1 MQTGTNQK
9 LYEFN
14 KEFLESL
21 YEAPGDRLVKI
32 LAMMVTGVLLGRH
45 VQLWMI
51 AVRLPFP
58 IQLTSIIRQFERFLA
73 DERVDAKKY
82 FEPFVWAMHV
92 SLGYEIAYIVLDCTQ
107 AGPKCRTLVAGLVY
121 HGTVLPMLWKTY
133 KGNKGHLRGENQKN
147 LLEELLPYLRTH
159 HQVVILGDAE
169 FSNEPV
175 IQWLLDQGWDFVFRF
190 QHRYLVQVA
199 PNNIWQSMK
208 TVYTES
214 GMKAGQVKHWENAI
228 YTKLHHL
235 VDLTLTVHW
244 GENEEEPICLVS
256 TLPAD
261 AHPHLVYAMRP
272 WIETLF
278 GNQKSRGFQLAR
290 THLTHPDQID
300 RLILVLAIATCQ
312 VLGLGTHLIISA
324 HTALVDRSDRRDLS
338 LFQIGF
344 RWFLRLLALDRLHDF
359 KMYFRWDFTLP
370 PPGFQPAQ

>member
-1 MQTGTNQK
+1 MQQGTSQQ

-14 KEFLESL
+14 KEFLETL
-21 YEAPGDRLVKI
+21 YEEPGNALVNI

-51 AVRLPFP
+51 AVLLPFP
-58 IQLTSIIRQFERFLA
+58 VQLTSIIRQFERFLA
-73 DERVDAKKY
+73 DERVDIKKY

-92 SLGYEIAYIVLDCTQ
+92 SLGCEIAYVVLDCTQ
-107 AGPKCRTLVAGLVY
+107 AGPKCRTLVAGVVY
-121 HGTVLPMLWKTY
+121 HGTVLPLVWKTY
-133 KGNKGHLRGENQKN
+133 KGKKGHLRGEHQKN
-147 LLEELLPYLRTH
+147 LLAELLPYLCAH

-175 IQWLLDQGWDFVFRF
+175 IQWLLDRKWDFVFRF
-190 QHRYLVQVA
+190 QHRYLVQIE
-199 PNNIWQSMK
+199 PQGIWQSMK
-208 TVYTES
+208 TCYINC
-214 GMKAGQVKHWENAI
+214 GMKAGQVKHWENAT
-228 YTKLHHL
+228 YTKLHQL
-235 VDLTLTVHW
+235 SDLTLTVHW
-244 GENEEEPICLVS
+244 GENEDEPLCLVS

-261 AHPHLVYAMRP
+261 AQPHLIYAMRP

-290 THLTHPDQID
+290 THLTVPEQID

-312 VLGLGTHLIISA
+312 VLGLGTHLIIIDQA
-324 HTALVDRSDRRDLS
+324 YHVDRSDRRDLS

-344 RWFLRLLALDRLHDF
+344 RWFLRLLALERLHEF
-359 KMYFRWDFTLP
+359 KMYFRWDFKLP